1 MVICEKCN
9 KRMPTARILELHL
22 IKSHG
27 GKNAEAET
35 VIKPEEVKT
44 VLDIAKPEVQLDMA
58 RQAAEHEPVEGMVE
72 IESVDGRVLEVSVGS
87 YSFKGKVIAVPR
99 FVDVTDTNGVTEKI
113 NLEEEVRRLLTD
125 GGFYVK

>member
-27 GKNAEAET
+27 GKNAEVET
-35 VIKPEEVKT
+35 VIKPEEKKVET
-44 VLDIAKPEVQLDMA
+44 TAVHQTIST
-58 RQAAEHEPVEGMVE
+58 EPVTGVAEGMVE

-87 YSFKGKVIAVPR
+87 YSFKGKVITIPK
-99 FVDVTDTNGVTEKI
+99 FVEITDSGGVTEKI
-113 NLEEEVRRLLTD
+113 NLEEEVRRLLVE